1 MRRYLSTD
9 FIMLTLLSLSV
20 CVVRYENSKNQQQWN
35 RTSMFQHTA
44 RQQRWVQVFFLFSN
58 FTSSL
63 SSVLSM
69 TSLLLRRTH
78 RYSST
83 FKETKEELCCVRKNQ
98 YFSRFSLFV
107 YLFVFFSVHGHVLWP
122 SLGYAEGERIEC
134 ACVWVDFSVFFK
146 FGFKLSSGFMLLL
159 SLFLIFQ

>member
-1 MRRYLSTD
+1 MRRYSSTD
-9 FIMLTLLSLSV
+9 FIMLTLLSVRV

-58 FTSSL
+58 ITSSL

-107 YLFVFFSVHGHVLWP
+107 YLFVFSQFTGTFYGYLWIMRR
-122 SLGYAEGERIEC
+122 ERVEC